1 MCVSFKEGFFMFI
14 YSFRASTLRF
24 FALLLL
30 AAGALTALIIFV
42 PAYEADNYSDTAAAI
57 SYEKIAT
64 NEDRIAFLGQFGY
77 NVSGEPIE
85 SAQITIPDDF
95 DRVFSGYNELQ
106 KAQGLDL
113 SKYKGKTVTRYTYEV
128 SNYPG
133 HEGEKIY
140 ANLIVRKDR
149 IIAGDICSADTAG
162 FIHGFERN
170 EEE

>member
-1 MCVSFKEGFFMFI
+1 MFI

-42 PAYEADNYSDTAAAI
+42 PAYEPQEYNDTAASI
-57 SYEKIAT
+57 SYEGIET
-64 NEDRIAFLGQFGY
+64 NDDRIAFLAQFGY
-77 NVSGEPIE
+77 KASGEPIE
-85 SAQITIPDDF
+85 SVELTLPDDF

-113 SKYKGKTVTRYTYEV
+113 TKYKGKTVTRYTYEV
-128 SNYPG
+128 SDYPG

-140 ANLIVRKDR
+140 ANLIVRKNR
-149 IIAGDICSADTAG
+149 IIAGDICSAEPSG
-162 FIHGFERN
+162 FIHGFERT
-170 EEE
+170 ERQ